1 MAKHPSQ
8 IRHAAALPDVTG
20 VKTSGRWGFL
30 RDIRKNPWLYLM
42 LAPVLLYFTV
52 FHYYPMYG
60 ALIAFKDFSPRL
72 GITGSPWVGF
82 EHFES
87 FFTGIYFWRVIKNT
101 LLISFYEL
109 LFGFPAP
116 LILALLLNE
125 VRKTAFKRTVQ
136 TFTYMPHFISL
147 VVVCGMIKEFTMSD
161 GLVNDLLSFFG
172 LERLSLLLEPEY
184 FRTIFVS
191 SGIWQSIGWG
201 TIIYLAALAG
211 IDTEQYEAARMDGA
225 SRWKQMIHVT
235 LPGILPTIIILFI
248 LEMGRIMNVG
258 GEKII
263 LLYNPS
269 TYETADV
276 ISSYVYRVGLQE
288 FDYSFSSAVG
298 LFNSAINF
306 TLVIGSNWL
315 SRKMNQTSLW

>member
-8 IRHAAALPDVTG
+8 VEHSTRLPYART
-20 VKTSGRWGFL
+20 KTLGRWGL
-30 RDIRKNPWLYLM
+30 PKDIRKNPWLYIM
-42 LAPVLLYFTV
+42 LTPVLLYFTV
-52 FHYYPMYG
+52 FNYYPMYG

-72 GITGSPWVGF
+72 GIMGSPWVGW

-87 FFTGIYFWRVIKNT
+87 FFQGIYFWRIIKNT
-101 LLISFYEL
+101 LLISIYEL
-109 LFGFPAP
+109 IFAFPAP

-125 VRKTAFKRTVQ
+125 VRKTLFKRTVQ
-136 TFTYMPHFISL
+136 TLTYMPHFISL
-147 VVVCGMIKEFTMSD
+147 VVVCGIIKEFTMSD
-161 GLVNDLLSFFG
+161 GIINDLFSFFG
-172 LERLSLLLEPEY
+172 WERVSMLLESEY
-184 FRTIFVS
+184 FRTIFIS
-191 SGIWQSIGWG
+191 SGIWQNIGWG

-211 IDTEQYEAARMDGA
+211 IDQEQYEAARMDGA
-225 SRWKQMIHVT
+225 SRWKQMLHVT

-269 TYETADV
+269 IYDTADV
-276 ISSYVYRVGLQE
+276 ISSYVYRMGLQE
-288 FDYSFSSAVG
+288 FDYSFGSAVG

-306 TLVIGSNWL
+306 TLVICSNWL
-315 SRKMNQTSLW
+315 SRKMNNTSLW